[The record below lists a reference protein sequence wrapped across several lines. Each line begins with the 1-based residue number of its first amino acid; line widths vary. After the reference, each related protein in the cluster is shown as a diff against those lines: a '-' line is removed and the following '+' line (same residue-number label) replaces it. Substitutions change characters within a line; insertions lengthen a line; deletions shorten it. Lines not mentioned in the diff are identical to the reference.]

1 MRTTVDIDD
10 NLYREAKILA
20 ARRGV
25 HLRVLFEEGLR
36 QVVNAPERSHT
47 GRRIQVPLVRSE
59 GRETVTSEQV
69 REAIDRAQLE
79 DDLHRALLD

>member
-20 ARRGV
+20 ATRGV

-36 QVVNAPERSHT
+36 RVVAEPEKKPGHRVEFPIIRSANPGWMT
-47 GRRIQVPLVRSE
+47 AE
-59 GRETVTSEQV
+59 YV
-69 REAIDRAQLE
+69 REAIAAAELE
-79 DDLHRALLD
+79 DDLHRAGLE